1 MLFRR
6 FTICFYSCKIY
17 KNIPIPA
24 LKPVEK
30 DGFAMPPKLIR
41 QMLASQIFSA
51 LTVSVCLLI
60 DNIMINRFLGINAIA
75 AYELSNPLLLSIGA
89 IGGMLSAGIQVVCS
103 KSLGSGSQEET
114 NKGYSTAVV
123 ISLTVSVVFMVLVL
137 VLRSLLARI
146 VGAGTSGEIHNN
158 TVGYLAGFSIGA
170 PGSMFALILVPFLM
184 MSGKNTLLIAAVVG
198 MTVSDVAFD
207 FLNVLVFHGGMFG
220 MGLASALSY
229 YVAVI
234 IGLGYFLSKK
244 SVFRFSFSRFSF
256 AKACELFRGGIPT
269 AFNMASSIIL
279 VFFLNRM
286 FMRSEGGGAAAV
298 AAYAVASGIMNAS
311 NSISTGMSGVS
322 LTLSGILYQEEDR
335 NGLRNVLFLL
345 GLCVCIVLVIFAPF
359 FVGLFLPEQN
369 ETQKMAILGV
379 RLLASGLIP
388 CCAANAL
395 KSFYQ
400 GTERVLLTEIFSFCE
415 GAVFPCLAA
424 LLMLRLVGLDGLWLN
439 FVIGEIVTLS
449 AVFLFTHFRKNA
461 VHDDM
466 PRFMLLDP
474 SFGVEKNDL
483 LEAEIRT
490 MEDVSSV
497 SEAAELFCSRHGQS
511 ARFSNRIAV
520 CVEELAAN
528 TVSYGFTPGGG
539 NHLSIRIQHK
549 NDKWV
554 LRFRD
559 DCSGFDPVSYIP
571 PEEEGKGMG
580 IRLVTAM
587 ADDIRYTYSLNL
599 NNLTL
604 VLDGSKDRVPYEK

>member
-1 MLFRR
+1 MRPG
-6 FTICFYSCKIY
+6 K
-17 KNIPIPA
+17 
-24 LKPVEK
+24 K
-30 DGFAMPPKLIR
+30 DGSTMPPKLIR

-89 IGGMLSAGIQVVCS
+89 VGGMLSAGIQVACS

-123 ISLTVSVVFMVLVL
+123 FSLTVSFIFMVLVL
-137 VLRSLLARI
+137 AFRSLLARI
-146 VGAGTSGEIHNN
+146 VGAGTSGVIHDD

-198 MTVSDVAFD
+198 MTVTDVAFD

-229 YVAVI
+229 YVAVA

-256 AKACELFRGGIPT
+256 AKTGELLRGGIPT

-322 LTLSGILYQEEDR
+322 LTLSGILFQEEDR
-335 NGLRNVLFLL
+335 NGLKNVLFLL
-345 GLCVCIVLVIFAPF
+345 LRWSVFIGLCVCIVLVIFAPF

-369 ETQKMAILGV
+369 ETQRMAILGV

-388 CCAANAL
+388 CCSANAL

-400 GTERVLLTEIFSFCE
+400 GTGRVLLTELFSFCE

-424 LLMLRLVGLDGLWLN
+424 LLMHRLIGIDGLWLQ
-439 FVIGEIVTLS
+439 FVIGEIITLS
-449 AVFLFTHFRKNA
+449 AVFLYTHLKARK
-461 VHDDM
+461 VHDDF
-466 PRFMLLDP
+466 PFFMLLDP
-474 SFGVEKNDL
+474 SFGVDKSEL
-483 LEAEIRT
+483 MEAEIRT
-490 MEDVSSV
+490 MDDVSSV
-497 SEAAELFCSRHGQS
+497 SQAAGLFCSRHGQS
-511 ARFSNRIAV
+511 ARFSNHIAV
-520 CVEELAAN
+520 CVEEMAAN
-528 TVSYGFTPGGG
+528 TVAYGFSPGGG

-549 NDKWV
+549 DDKWV

-571 PEEEGKGMG
+571 PEEQGKGMG

-599 NNLTL
+599 NNLTV
-604 VLDGSKDRVPYEK
+604 VLDGSKDRIPCEQ